1 MKEKGNVK
9 SNALYN
15 PNEARHPPPTNMIDL
30 ERDSEL
36 EKFIRRRKEPFFALG
51 FADKGSPREI

>member
-1 MKEKGNVK
+1 MKEKGNIK

-15 PNEARHPPPTNMIDL
+15 PDEARHPPPATMMDS

-36 EKFIRRRKEPFFALG
+36 EKFIRC
-51 FADKGSPREI
+51 REKSAICPEVCL